1 MVIIP
6 FLVLFSVEVVMACV
20 DYVGRDVGVEVV
32 DVVVFDSVG
41 EGTKKEG
48 DLEESAALESRTG
61 EVPIFL
67 ALAIGQ
73 VDRVLEMEQYGS

>member
-1 MVIIP
+1 
-6 FLVLFSVEVVMACV
+6 MAGV

-41 EGTKKEG
+41 EGAKEEG
-48 DLEESAALESRTG
+48 DFEESAALESCTG

-73 VDRVLEMEQYGS
+73 VDWVLEMEQYGS